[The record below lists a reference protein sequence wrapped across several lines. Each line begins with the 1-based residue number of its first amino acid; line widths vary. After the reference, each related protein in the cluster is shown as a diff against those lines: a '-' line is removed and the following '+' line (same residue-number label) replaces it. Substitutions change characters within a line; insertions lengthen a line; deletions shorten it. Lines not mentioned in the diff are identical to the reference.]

1 MENTQ
6 KEDQKT
12 ELNIVCTNF
21 IVQVREEQELTN
33 GDKKEVKELT
43 SGANGEFT
51 LEGGAVIEA
60 NAGDIECYYDEDE
73 NDAYRIKNGKKIKA
87 DRETMK
93 KAEEAQEAKG
103 NVRKVETERGM

>member
-6 KEDQKT
+6 KEDQRT

-21 IVQVREEQELTN
+21 NIQIREQQELTN

-60 NAGDIECYYDEDE
+60 NAGNTECYYDENE
-73 NDAYRIKNGKKIKA
+73 AYRIKNGKRIEA
-87 DRETMK
+87 DRKIME
-93 KAEEAQEAKG
+93 KAKEAQEAKG